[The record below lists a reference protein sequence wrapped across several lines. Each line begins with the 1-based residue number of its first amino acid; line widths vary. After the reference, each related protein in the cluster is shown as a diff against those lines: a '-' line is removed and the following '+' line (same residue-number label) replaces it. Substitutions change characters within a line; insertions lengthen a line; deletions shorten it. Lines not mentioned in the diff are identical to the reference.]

1 MSHAPNRL
9 ALAAARVVMQDGYAA
24 VEHAAE
30 DRATL
35 AEWVDWDQTLA
46 LRSRLDGA
54 GLGIAEAM
62 DTAQRYEIGW
72 DLARAL
78 IERTGAL
85 NLRTGFV
92 AGAGIDHA
100 EIHDLEGLAQ
110 AWAEQCRL
118 IADHGGVPVLLCL
131 PELLALAPD
140 EDAFV
145 AAYDAVLARC
155 DTPVLIHWLGP
166 MFHPGLAGYFPGD
179 SFERVMALD
188 RQQVRGCKLSLLDA
202 DLERRVRAAL
212 APHGQAV
219 LTGDDHHFADL
230 IVGESE
236 EVLGEVELLGRTWPL
251 GAFSHALLGVFEG
264 LHVPLP
270 SILADL
276 AQGRHEEARTALT
289 RCEAFGQV
297 VFEPPTRAYKAGLA
311 FRAWASGEQTNALLP
326 FHAERQRDARHL
338 ERVLDTAAA
347 AGALGSPEALERAR
361 TALGLRPGDARG

>member
-1 MSHAPNRL
+1 MSTPSRRL
-9 ALAAARVVMQDGYAA
+9 ALAAARVVMQDGYVD
-24 VEHAAE
+24 VEHDAQ

-46 LRSRLDGA
+46 LRSRLAAA

-78 IERTGAL
+78 IERTGELAPVP
-85 NLRTGFV
+85 GFV

-100 EIHDLEGLAQ
+100 EIHDLDGLAQ

-118 IADHGGVPVLLCL
+118 IARHGGVPVLLCL

-145 AAYDAVLARC
+145 AAYAAVLTRC

-179 SFERVMALD
+179 SFARVMALD

-202 DLERRVRAAL
+202 DLERRVRSTL
-212 APHGQAV
+212 APRGQAV

-236 EVLGEVELLGRTWPL
+236 QVLGEVELLGRTWPV
-251 GAFSHALLGVFEG
+251 GDFSHALLGVFEG
-264 LHVPLP
+264 LHVPLQP
-270 SILADL
+270 ILEDL
-276 AQGRHEEARTALT
+276 DQGRREEARGALV

-297 VFEPPTRAYKAGLA
+297 VFEAPTQAYKAGLA
-311 FRAWASGEQTNALLP
+311 FRAWANGEQSNAMLP
-326 FHAERQRDARHL
+326 LHAERGRSLDHFARVA
-338 ERVLDTAAA
+338 RTAHA
-347 AGALGSPEALERAR
+347 AGALQDPCAAERLAR
-361 TALGLRPGDARG
+361 IGVELG